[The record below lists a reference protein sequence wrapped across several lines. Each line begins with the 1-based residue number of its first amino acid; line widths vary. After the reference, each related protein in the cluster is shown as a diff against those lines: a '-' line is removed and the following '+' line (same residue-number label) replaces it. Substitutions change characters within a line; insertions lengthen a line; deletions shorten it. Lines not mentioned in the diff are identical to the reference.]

1 VSGFAD
7 LGLTGALLEAVERQR
22 WDAPTPLQEAA
33 FAVLRRGG
41 NGVLWASSGAGLVGA
56 YALPL
61 LSALAEESG
70 AGSAED
76 GAGEGGDVEG
86 ESSAATSEGEPAG
99 GPRALVLTPTPD
111 RAEHVASAIGRLA
124 AGTGIG
130 VAALSEGWPDATRAA
145 LVVGDVA
152 EVARRISR
160 SALKLGAVT
169 AVVIEGAEAVAGA
182 PALDTV
188 IAALPPAAQRIA
200 TAADDDARTRELIER
215 VAPRAMGIPPRS
227 EVTAADGTTA
237 TAHYLVVAEEGR
249 AGAIAR
255 LEQAAGPGVTVH
267 TRSEARAEALREA
280 LAARGFDA
288 AAEGASLRVG
298 GEEGEAAFVVSADVP
313 PDAQT
318 FSERHA
324 DGGLVLLAARELAHA
339 RRAAAV
345 AGIALRPR
353 PTAPRDDVADAL
365 ATFRARVERALEE
378 EDLEAQTL
386 VLAPLVEEHGPL
398 QVAAALSALV
408 RHRQPAA
415 DRADGGEPPR
425 APEARSVPAGGAA
438 PRAAAPAPK
447 SEPAFRR
454 IFISVGRKDGAGPGD
469 IVGAIAGETGVA
481 GDRIGRIEMAETHAI
496 VEIASDDARRVIDA
510 LNGTTIRGRSV
521 RVDFDRPR
529 RSRPERRMRTPGS
542 R

>member
-1 VSGFAD
+1 MSGFDD
-7 LGLTGALLEAVERQR
+7 LGLGGALLDAVERQG
-22 WDAPTPLQEAA
+22 WDRPTPLQETAY
-33 FAVLRRGG
+33 AVLRRGG

-61 LSALAEESG
+61 LSALGED
-70 AGSAED
+70 AGEASAA
-76 GAGEGGDVEG
+76 AGEGESAGG
-86 ESSAATSEGEPAG
+86 ERADHEHAG

-111 RAEHVASAIGRLA
+111 RAEHVATAIGRLA
-124 AGTGIG
+124 AGTGIR
-130 VAALSEGWPDATRAA
+130 VAALSEGWPDATRAG

-160 SALKLGAVT
+160 SALKLEAVT

-188 IAALPPAAQRIA
+188 IAALPPAAQRIV
-200 TAADDDARTRELIER
+200 TAADDDPRTRELIER

-227 EVTAADGTTA
+227 EVTAAHGTTT
-237 TAHYLVVAEEGR
+237 TAHYLVVAEDGR

-255 LEQAAGPGVTVH
+255 LEQAAGPGITVH

-280 LAARGFDA
+280 LAARGFA
-288 AAEGASLRVG
+288 AVAEGASLRVG

-313 PDAQT
+313 ADAET

-324 DGGLVLLAARELAHA
+324 DGGLVLVAARELAHA

-365 ATFRARVERALEE
+365 TTFRGRVERALEE
-378 EDLEAQTL
+378 EDLDAQTL

-408 RHRQPAA
+408 RRRPVASDGADAGDPPA
-415 DRADGGEPPR
+415 R
-425 APEARSVPAGGAA
+425 APEARAAPAAAGA
-438 PRAAAPAPK
+438 PRAAAPAPR